1 MVETIE
7 FSTTA
12 QITDLPKEVRKK
24 YIYEKLG
31 ILDQESI
38 NDLNYMR
45 ENAAYPAPLEPLAP
59 GEFNDWVSMI
69 TSLPFANFDGVDIE
83 TFATMYIAQEKVGNL
98 VSSKELQKE
107 MAALAGGVILPSL
120 VPGLGQ
126 TTAYPRLALYLSK
139 YPTRAKMIAAFIG
152 GMAGS
157 GPFTEGK
164 LSDRALEAMGYGAM
178 EATGEG
184 IFQVLAKV
192 FPFFK
197 NLAQGNKREKIVK
210 GAEEAQELIT
220 KEGGTLTAAKITDDP
235 TIEFFESVAE
245 GSFLGGGAIRQTGK
259 ETISKTQEALGKIFT
274 KTFLESQD
282 KNALEFE
289 TNIIRQ
295 FVNKVSQKNMDAIIK
310 SFLTNGN
317 EFYQTAV
324 NKAYK
329 DMDVAVRKAIGKKDI
344 IDISKLKKI
353 FKRAIKMNAG
363 DIGDVAVKDLNRY
376 VDGLAD
382 KVDFQTAK
390 GIRSHFLS
398 KTGAFATSSGTAP
411 KWVNKIAGTL
421 ADATSTSMKDS
432 LDAAVKASKLSKEE
446 ATKILDLYKSANAV
460 FKQGKQTFNTKIVLQ
475 ALDTNITKQGIDN
488 SAKIFDNF
496 FASGKKGRVR
506 FFYDLLDDAV
516 KKKIITKES
525 AQKIVGDIQGAFIVK
540 GLKAGG
546 TFDPTTNT
554 LNANLFRKFMA
565 GWEGAGKDVIEEVFK
580 DNYKLGINGK
590 QILRNFEKYA
600 KALELAQSRGIEGSK
615 GKLFIALSQFS
626 AAGSI
631 LTLDFLGGGGIE
643 TTGAL
648 GALAILGGP
657 AALAKAFSRPS
668 FVNGLLKVTKGEPGT
683 SVYGRGVVQVITS
696 LAKNGLIDPILAK
709 DHLQEGVNQE
719 IIKDWQFDS
728 YLKELDLKGNEDIP
742 ENNLP
747 EGNQLLNNL
756 AESMIFD
763 ETKEAM
769 PTTQDFEDSAEFE
782 TEINIPEANTEVM
795 AKEIITPVSAATP
808 FPGPAGMNVNPE
820 TLEKLEQVELPL
832 FEANHGGIA
841 ELFKTKK
848 PKQMVV

>member
-24 YIYEKLG
+24 YHFEKLG
-31 ILDQESI
+31 ILDQANI
-38 NDLNYMR
+38 DDLNYMR
-45 ENAAYPAPLEPLAP
+45 ENAAYPAPLKPLAP

-69 TSLPFANFDGVDIE
+69 TSMPFANFDGVDIE
-83 TFATMYIAQEKVGNL
+83 SFAKMYIAQEKLGNL

-107 MAALAGGVILPSL
+107 IAALAGGIILPTL

-126 TTAYPRLALYLSK
+126 STAVPRVAWYLSK
-139 YPTRAKMIAAFIG
+139 YPARAKMIAAFLG

-157 GPFTEGK
+157 GPFTEGQ
-164 LSDRALEAMGYGAM
+164 LSDRALEAMGYGAI

-192 FPFFK
+192 FPIFK
-197 NLAQGNKREKIVK
+197 NLAQGKKRQKIVE
-210 GAEEAQELIT
+210 GVEEAQELII
-220 KEGGTLTAAKITDDP
+220 KEGGTLTAAKVTDDP
-235 TIEFFESVAE
+235 TIEFFESVSE

-259 ETISKTQEALGKIFT
+259 EAISQTQEALGRLFT
-274 KTFLESQD
+274 KSFLESQD

-289 TNIIRQ
+289 NNIIRQ
-295 FVNKVSQKNMDAIIK
+295 FINKVSQKDMDAVIK

-317 EFYQTAV
+317 KFYETAV

-329 DMDVAVRKAIGKKDI
+329 DMDVAVSKALGKKNI

-353 FKRAIKMNAG
+353 LKRSIKINAG
-363 DIGDVAVKDLNRY
+363 DIGDVAVKDLIRY
-376 VDGLAD
+376 VDRLGD

-390 GIRSHFLS
+390 AIRSHFLS

-421 ADATSTSMKDS
+421 ANATTLAMKDS
-432 LDAAVKASKLSKEE
+432 LNAAVKASKLSKKE
-446 ATKILDLYKSANAV
+446 AQNILKLYKSANAV

-475 ALDTNITKQGIDN
+475 ALDENFTKQGIDN
-488 SAKIFDNF
+488 ATKIFDNF
-496 FASGKKGRVR
+496 FSSGKKARVR

-516 KKKIITKES
+516 KKEIITKEA

-600 KALELAQSRGIEGSK
+600 KALEFAQSRGIEGSK

-631 LTLDFLGGGGIE
+631 LTLDILGGGGLDPMP
-643 TTGAL
+643 TL

-657 AALAKAFSRPS
+657 YGLAKAFSRPS
-668 FVNGLLKVTKGEPGT
+668 FVNGLLKITKGEPGT
-683 SVYGRGVVQVITS
+683 SVYGRGVVQVLTS
-696 LAKNGLIDPILAK
+696 LAKNGLIDPILGK
-709 DHLQEGVNQE
+709 DHLQAAVSEDL
-719 IIKDWQFDS
+719 IKDWQYDS
-728 YLKELDLKGNEDIP
+728 YLKELNLDGTEDLAES
-742 ENNLP
+742 NLP
-747 EGNQLLNNL
+747 EGNKILNNL
-756 AESMIFD
+756 SESMIFD

-782 TEINIPEANTEVM
+782 TGINIPEANTEVM
-795 AKEIITPVSAATP
+795 TEEIITPVSAAP
-808 FPGPAGMNVNPE
+808 SFSGPAGMDVNPE
-820 TLEKLEQVELPL
+820 TLERLEQVEMPL
-832 FEANHGGIA
+832 FEANYGGIA
-841 ELFKTKK
+841 SLFKTKK
-848 PKQMVV
+848 PQQMVV